1 VPKDD
6 PWGAMFEA
14 TQRFS
19 PDFMADRDQGEQ
31 QERESLD

>member
-1 VPKDD
+1 
-6 PWGAMFEA
+6 MFDA
-14 TQRFS
+14 TKRFS